1 MRDGFGLPLSGFP
14 NSIPKRPLALL
25 PNPEAGRRKPEA
37 DLDSRTFSPKTDGI
51 RLGSS
56 QNVNVVL
63 FSLTCCKVS
72 TSHKYFG
79 LSHLHSGGWELGLRG
94 AQGCGNLVESLA
106 KSGCFGPPP
115 ARDCTP

>member
-1 MRDGFGLPLSGFP
+1 M
-14 NSIPKRPLALL
+14 L
-25 PNPEAGRRKPEA
+25 PNPEAGRREPEA
-37 DLDSRTFSPKTDGI
+37 VFDSRTFSADFTGI

-79 LSHLHSGGWELGLRG
+79 LSHLHSCGWG
-94 AQGCGNLVESLA
+94 AGQSGAPGCGNLVESLA
-106 KSGCFGPPP
+106 KFGWFGPPLG
-115 ARDCTP
+115 RDCTSESRS

>member
-1 MRDGFGLPLSGFP
+1 M
-14 NSIPKRPLALL
+14 L

-37 DLDSRTFSPKTDGI
+37 AFDSRTFSADFTGI

-72 TSHKYFG
+72 TWHKYFG
-79 LSHLHSGGWELGLRG
+79 FSHLTSGGREPRRSG
-94 AQGCGNLVESLA
+94 APGCGNLVESLA
-106 KSGCFGPPP
+106 KSGCSALPWVAIAPRN
-115 ARDCTP
+115 RDRNWVPTAA